1 MSYPSKR
8 GGDKMTI
15 EELRNIDPLANLYS
29 REDILLMIVSI
40 IFILALY
47 LLFGLLYE
55 KDS

>member
-1 MSYPSKR
+1 
-8 GGDKMTI
+8 MTI